1 MQREKEAQYKKEA
14 EALVNEERKAKERMP
29 VYAGLEGF
37 QLVEKMGE

>member
-14 EALVNEERKAKERMP
+14 EALVNEERKAKERP